1 MGIAELMRVLVDEEQ
16 VPWKA
21 AWEVTTKVYAYT
33 NHTVLPEA
41 LEKWSVGMVGYLLPR
56 HLQIIYKINHHF
68 LLEVEEFWQGRNVDI
83 HYIKRKLS
91 LIEED
96 HDKKIRMAHLAIVG
110 SHHVNGV
117 AHIHSELLKT
127 NLFPDFYQIFP
138 SRFTN
143 VTNGVTPRRWIKQA
157 NKELGLLLNETLGE
171 DWIKDTTLLAGLR
184 SHAKD
189 REFQKKWRTVKHK
202 NKKRLAAYVRKELGI
217 SIPVAALFDVHIKRL
232 HEYKRQFLNILSVIW
247 RWKQISGMTLDERAD
262 VLPRVVIFAG
272 KAAPGYYVAKLII
285 KLISI
290 VAEKINND
298 PDMEGLLSVI
308 FFPNYNVSLAEL
320 LIPAS
325 NLSQHISTAGMEASG
340 TSNMKFAMN
349 GCLIL
354 GTMDGANIEIREEI
368 GHKNMFIF
376 GLLAHEVD
384 EKRRAMYRGE
394 IAMPN
399 SLKQVLDLIE
409 EGTFGEFPECK
420 QLLDT
425 IRHNND
431 YYLLSVDWES
441 YLEAQNQVDKA
452 YKDSHKWTRMSILS
466 TAGTSKFSSD
476 RSVQEYAERIWNVQ
490 PYPRPGPVV
499 IDTRQLAG
507 HVSQVDQY
515 SPLETLTSPL
525 VALERLSEKDA
536 KTMYSFSP
544 SPGFQRSSIGMW

>member
-1 MGIAELMRVLVDEEQ
+1 
-16 VPWKA
+16 
-21 AWEVTTKVYAYT
+21 
-33 NHTVLPEA
+33 
-41 LEKWSVGMVGYLLPR
+41 
-56 HLQIIYKINHHF
+56 
-68 LLEVEEFWQGRNVDI
+68 
-83 HYIKRKLS
+83 
-91 LIEED
+91 
-96 HDKKIRMAHLAIVG
+96 
-110 SHHVNGV
+110 
-117 AHIHSELLKT
+117 
-127 NLFPDFYQIFP
+127 
-138 SRFTN
+138 
-143 VTNGVTPRRWIKQA
+143 
-157 NKELGLLLNETLGE
+157 
-171 DWIKDTTLLAGLR
+171 
-184 SHAKD
+184 
-189 REFQKKWRTVKHK
+189 
-202 NKKRLAAYVRKELGI
+202 
-217 SIPVAALFDVHIKRL
+217 
-232 HEYKRQFLNILSVIW
+232 
-247 RWKQISGMTLDERAD
+247 
-262 VLPRVVIFAG
+262 
-272 KAAPGYYVAKLII
+272 
-285 KLISI
+285 
-290 VAEKINND
+290 
-298 PDMEGLLSVI
+298 
-308 FFPNYNVSLAEL
+308 
-320 LIPAS
+320 
-325 NLSQHISTAGMEASG
+325 
-340 TSNMKFAMN
+340 
-349 GCLIL
+349 
-354 GTMDGANIEIREEI
+354 MDGANIEIREEI